1 MAKEKE
7 KEKNKLT
14 PSWLFVIWAFG
25 KFLRCLTVF
34 IPYTLAVGIR
44 TWIRSFRL
52 SERDICEPK
61 PKKSFLHKLSASTRI
76 CSGHYKINRD
86 EFFAY
91 HRLIYIVLD
100 LARYVCTIH
109 MFGSICHYGPNM
121 LSVYLYHNSNW
132 APSPMISGVKSSALT
147 LKRKNNSLLA

>member
-7 KEKNKLT
+7 KEKKIN
-14 PSWLFVIWAFG
+14 
-25 KFLRCLTVF
+25 VF

-86 EFFAY
+86 EFFAQ

-100 LARYVCTIH
+100 LARYVQY
-109 MFGSICHYGPNM
+109 ICLDQYVIIAQICCVSTFIIIRIGHP
-121 LSVYLYHNSNW
+121 
-132 APSPMISGVKSSALT
+132 AQ
-147 LKRKNNSLLA
+147 

>member
-7 KEKNKLT
+7 KEKKIN
-14 PSWLFVIWAFG
+14 
-25 KFLRCLTVF
+25 VF

-100 LARYVCTIH
+100 LARYVH
-109 MFGSICHYGPNM
+109 MYICLDQY
-121 LSVYLYHNSNW
+121 V
-132 APSPMISGVKSSALT
+132 IIALICCVST
-147 LKRKNNSLLA
+147 FIIIRIGHPAQ